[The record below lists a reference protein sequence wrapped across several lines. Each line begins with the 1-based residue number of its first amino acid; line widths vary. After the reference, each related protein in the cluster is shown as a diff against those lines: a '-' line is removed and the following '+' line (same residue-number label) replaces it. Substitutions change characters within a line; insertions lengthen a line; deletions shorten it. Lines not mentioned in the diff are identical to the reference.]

1 MHTVSW
7 LHTASMT
14 KAHYFVWL
22 QPLGGIKYPM
32 SFNRFIYVS
41 RDLEAARPPPLSLER
56 HYSTRCEHLM
66 LAQLKFLLETWS
78 KWLKTP
84 PQESQLINMSP
95 CYFLWAMS
103 RGWLSLCASSPM
115 LPSAWQ
121 SPAAYKCWYR
131 GSLDLSHPLIVYL
144 ENMGNK
150 KRRKKPTSHNKQ
162 AFVNHAF
169 LSTNHT
175 SDLYEHC
182 K

>member
-1 MHTVSW
+1 
-7 LHTASMT
+7 
-14 KAHYFVWL
+14 
-22 QPLGGIKYPM
+22 M

-41 RDLEAARPPPLSLER
+41 RDLEAARPPPPLSLEL

-66 LAQLKFLLETWS
+66 LNQRRFLLKTWS

-103 RGWLSLCASSPM
+103 RGWQSLCVCGCVCI
-115 LPSAWQ
+115 LPHAPISMTEPSCLQ
-121 SPAAYKCWYR
+121 VLIQR
-131 GSLDLSHPLIVYL
+131 FFRPLTLLLFTWKIWVT
-144 ENMGNK
+144 K
-150 KRRKKPTSHNKQ
+150 KEEEKNTTHNKQ

-175 SDLYEHC
+175 SDLYENC